1 MELFGAGRDE
11 LPLICGPS
19 ARNSYSRFSLA
30 SDEPEL
36 VPPDL
41 PLGLVHPQAR
51 EKKLQEPL

>member
-1 MELFGAGRDE
+1 M
-11 LPLICGPS
+11 S
-19 ARNSYSRFSLA
+19 SRSSVVDLRVTATSLA